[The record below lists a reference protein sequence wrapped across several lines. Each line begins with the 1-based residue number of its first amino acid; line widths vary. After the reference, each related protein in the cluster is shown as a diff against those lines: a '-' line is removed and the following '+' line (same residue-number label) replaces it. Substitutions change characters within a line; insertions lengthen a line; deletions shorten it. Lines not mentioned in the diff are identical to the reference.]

1 MWQLEHWTKMKQGT
15 GSRVDKVRIWY
26 EYGGEV
32 LIRINRSERSSE
44 CGDMGGGGG
53 RKKRN

>member
-1 MWQLEHWTKMKQGT
+1 MSM
-15 GSRVDKVRIWY
+15 
-26 EYGGEV
+26 GGEV

-44 CGDMGGGGG
+44 CGDMGGGG